1 MDYNKLSLVE
11 LKNHCKTRRLPYSGS
26 KKQLVKRL
34 NDFDKPEPIVVNTHK
49 GLDLPKGKKIVG
61 VIMGDK
67 EKSQQ
72 IGKEREKGKVKF
84 VYWAMD
90 VHYYMVNKEFE
101 FT

>member
-11 LKNHCKTRRLPYSGS
+11 LKNYCKTRRLPYSGS

-34 NDFDKPEPIVVNTHK
+34 NDFDKPTPITINSHSHLK
-49 GLDLPKGKKIVG
+49 LEKGKKIVG
-61 VIMGDK
+61 VKMGDN

-90 VHYYMVNKEFE
+90 VHYYLVDKEFN

>member
-1 MDYNKLSLVE
+1 MDYSKLSLVE
-11 LKNHCKTRRLPYSGS
+11 LKNYCKTRRLPYGGT
-26 KKQLVKRL
+26 KKQLVERL
-34 NDFDKPEPIVVNTHK
+34 NDFDKPEPILINTHNH
-49 GLDLPKGKKIVG
+49 LNIPKDKKIIG

-84 VYWAMD
+84 MYWAMN
-90 VHYYMVNKEFE
+90 VHYYMVDKEFD

>member
-11 LKNHCKTRRLPYSGS
+11 LKNYCKTRRLSYSGS

-34 NDFDKPEPIVVNTHK
+34 NDFDKPDPIVINTHNH
-49 GLDLPKGKKIVG
+49 LDIPKDKKIVG

-72 IGKEREKGKVKF
+72 IGKEREKGKVRF
-84 VYWAMD
+84 MYWAMN
-90 VHYYMVNKEFE
+90 VHYYMVDKDFE

>member
-61 VIMGDK
+61 AARFRSGV
-67 EKSQQ
+67 
-72 IGKEREKGKVKF
+72 
-84 VYWAMD
+84 
-90 VHYYMVNKEFE
+90 
-101 FT
+101 